1 MSTTLHPSTRRTRLL
16 DGVVLV
22 TLLASASAHAA
33 GADSASAQLATIERQ
48 LDSIDRLATASE
60 QLPDDR
66 GRYHFDY
73 RRLHADVARMRNG
86 LRDYLSPPRAQP
98 RDPAELMGDYR
109 LPAAP
114 GPGQP

>member
-1 MSTTLHPSTRRTRLL
+1 MSTTVRPSTRQTRRL
-16 DGVVLV
+16 DGVVLAA
-22 TLLASASAHAA
+22 LLANASVHAA
-33 GADSASAQLATIERQ
+33 GTDSASAQLATIERQ

-73 RRLHADVARMRNG
+73 LRLHADVARMRNG
-86 LRDYLSPPRAQP
+86 LRDYLSPPRAHP
-98 RDPAELMGDYR
+98 RDPAELMSDYR